1 MPRIRCPNCGVSINL
16 ETRRELDYKMIL
28 SGMQKSSKTFT
39 DLLKITGLPRK
50 TLSMRL
56 TALCDSGVI
65 VKDGG
70 YRLNGASHV
79 ENCGGKMD
87 LPESQA
93 LAKPSF
99 FTRRNVLVT
108 LMLLVI
114 AVPIAA
120 NVSAML
126 FTLPA
131 SPPSPAPP
139 LYIGT
144 FQMDIN
150 VEKTTDLFAWQV
162 LIRFNSSELVFLE
175 AVEGNFLKAHAI
187 YDTVFLF
194 ANDTYPGELLVFD
207 TLKGMDVR
215 GVSGTGTLA
224 TLTFGYKLETYELP
238 QKVYDGVFET
248 FLWNSDLKDTEGTMT
263 LEVKEG

>member
-1 MPRIRCPNCGVSINL
+1 
-16 ETRRELDYKMIL
+16 MIL

-70 YRLNGASHV
+70 YRLNGSSRV

-93 LAKPSF
+93 LTKPSF
-99 FTRRNVLVT
+99 FTRRNVIIT
-108 LMLLVI
+108 LMLVMI

-126 FTLPA
+126 FSSP
-131 SPPSPAPP
+131 SPPQPEPQ
-139 LYIGT
+139 YIGT
-144 FQMDIN
+144 FKAYIKVSN
-150 VEKTTDLFAWQV
+150 VIDLFAWQV
-162 LIRFNSSELVFLE
+162 VIYADSLELIVVD
-175 AVEGNFLKAHAI
+175 AVEGNFLKANAPYGTTFMLADHMTNPDI
-187 YDTVFLF
+187 PNT
-194 ANDTYPGELLVFD
+194 LLVGD
-207 TLKGMDVR
+207 SLLGMDIP
-215 GVSGTGTLA
+215 GVNGAGVLA
-224 TLTFGYKLETYELP
+224 IITFGYKSENYTLPKIIFDHKMYETL
-238 QKVYDGVFET
+238 
-248 FLWNSDLKDTEGTMT
+248 LLNSYKEHIQEYT
-263 LEVKEG
+263 LTIEIED